1 VLIVVEN
8 EAARVDHRVAKQ
20 IDTLLEC
27 GYLVRVVTRRNA
39 RNREYRGLSHVCIF
53 EYPPPP
59 EPGHQLGYIV
69 EYGYS
74 FLAAALLL
82 LRIAVRER
90 IDVVQFCQPPDIYFP
105 LAGVLRRLGTK
116 VVVDQRDLLAELY
129 TARYGKARPRLL
141 MALRFFEKLSQSSA
155 DQIICVNDYL
165 RKRALAVSGLPADRV
180 SVVRNGPVLAR
191 IEEARGDESL
201 KRGRRYLCCWVGVMG
216 RQDRLDL
223 LIRSIHHVVHE
234 LGRDDCQFTIIG
246 SGESLA
252 GTMAL
257 SRALNLND
265 WVHFTGALD
274 PPDVF
279 RYMATADVGLD
290 ASLQAEV
297 SPVKAMEYMA
307 SGLPLVAFDLPE
319 TRAIAAGAAEL
330 AAPGDVQDHA
340 RTIDALL
347 QDSQRR
353 QELGRAGQLR
363 VQQELAWDR
372 QALTYVRV
380 IERLCPVGRRPVRER
395 SAGR

>member
-1 VLIVVEN
+1 MDLSPPVSRSRDGHGRVLIVVEN

-191 IEEARGDESL
+191 IEEARGANST
-201 KRGRRYLCCWVGVMG
+201 K
-216 RQDRLDL
+216 
-223 LIRSIHHVVHE
+223 
-234 LGRDDCQFTIIG
+234 
-246 SGESLA
+246 
-252 GTMAL
+252 
-257 SRALNLND
+257 N
-265 WVHFTGALD
+265 
-274 PPDVF
+274 
-279 RYMATADVGLD
+279 
-290 ASLQAEV
+290 
-297 SPVKAMEYMA
+297 
-307 SGLPLVAFDLPE
+307 
-319 TRAIAAGAAEL
+319 
-330 AAPGDVQDHA
+330 
-340 RTIDALL
+340 
-347 QDSQRR
+347 
-353 QELGRAGQLR
+353 
-363 VQQELAWDR
+363 
-372 QALTYVRV
+372 
-380 IERLCPVGRRPVRER
+380 
-395 SAGR
+395 